1 MDPRIR
7 IRIHTKMSWIRNTDF
22 CGAGKW
28 RSRGG
33 LRLEHESV
41 TLACAAALVKK
52 KIYRDLVD
60 FDNHLDDITQVPFDL
75 AAGYLNMT
83 NFNNFY
89 IFFIRILIDPH

>member
-1 MDPRIR
+1 VIFWGP
-7 IRIHTKMSWIRNTDF
+7 
-22 CGAGKW
+22 GKW

-60 FDNHLDDITQVPFDL
+60 FDNHLDDITQVPL
-75 AAGYLNMT
+75 ALTAAVLR
-83 NFNNFY
+83 
-89 IFFIRILIDPH
+89 IRDILVWIRILIRRSMPQINGSGSFYFQH

>member
-1 MDPRIR
+1 VANEV
-7 IRIHTKMSWIRNTDF
+7 TGTFFNVLFW
-22 CGAGKW
+22 GLGKW

-60 FDNHLDDITQVPFDL
+60 FDNHLDDITQVNCPL
-75 AAGYLNMT
+75 AAGQMLTVFTAFLGPDPYRSDLNW
-83 NFNNFY
+83 
-89 IFFIRILIDPH
+89 LS

>member
-1 MDPRIR
+1 MTMLSW
-7 IRIHTKMSWIRNTDF
+7 TKTTFSNVFARVIFW
-22 CGAGKW
+22 GSGKW

-75 AAGYLNMT
+75 AA
-83 NFNNFY
+83 
-89 IFFIRILIDPH
+89 